1 MMKKM
6 NLIYM
11 LICYGIPIALIVVLL
26 VVSLNLN
33 VQWELPLML
42 DFVLLIA
49 TPVFVPGLLKKRM
62 EKSAA
67 AMEQEF
73 PNINYKFTA
82 HNCVV
87 YLDTEGGH
95 MGMVWK
101 HNPFRLQM
109 IDPAKI
115 TDIRTNDGQILRG
128 TEVVS
133 CQFLLDGKKVRI
145 YTLRVS
151 GGQLAMKHPR
161 VMEAV
166 SKADKLSETVRAVV
180 QAQKV
185 RQSRVLYRNRK

>member
-1 MMKKM
+1 
-6 NLIYM
+6 
-11 LICYGIPIALIVVLL
+11 
-26 VVSLNLN
+26 
-33 VQWELPLML
+33 
-42 DFVLLIA
+42 
-49 TPVFVPGLLKKRM
+49 
-62 EKSAA
+62 
-67 AMEQEF
+67 
-73 PNINYKFTA
+73 
-82 HNCVV
+82 
-87 YLDTEGGH
+87 

>member
-1 MMKKM
+1 MKKM
-6 NLIYM
+6 NLLYV
-11 LICYGIPIALIVVLL
+11 LICYGLPIALIVVLF
-26 VVSLNLN
+26 VVSLN
-33 VQWELPLML
+33 VQWEPIFML
-42 DFVLLIA
+42 ALVLLIA
-49 TPVFVPGLLKKRM
+49 TPIFVPELLKKRM

-82 HNCVV
+82 HNCVA

-115 TDIRTNDGQILRG
+115 TDIRTNDGQIFRG

-133 CQFLLDGKKVRI
+133 CQFLLDGKKVKI
-145 YTLRVS
+145 YTLLVS

-161 VMEAV
+161 VLEAI
-166 SKADKLSETVRAVV
+166 SKADKLSEAVQAVV
-180 QAQKV
+180 QAQKE
-185 RQSRVLYRNRK
+185 RQHRLLYRSRN

>member
-1 MMKKM
+1 MKKM
-6 NLIYM
+6 NLIYVF
-11 LICYGIPIALIVVLL
+11 ICYGIPIALIVVLL
-26 VVSLNLN
+26 VVSLNLD
-33 VQWELPLML
+33 VQGELLFML
-42 DFVLLIA
+42 DLALMIA
-49 TPVFVPGLLKKRM
+49 IPVFVPGLLKKRM

>member
-1 MMKKM
+1 MKKM
-6 NLIYM
+6 NLLYV
-11 LICYGIPIALIVVLL
+11 LICYGLPIALIVVLF
-26 VVSLNLN
+26 VVSLN
-33 VQWELPLML
+33 VQWEPIFML
-42 DFVLLIA
+42 ALVLLIA
-49 TPVFVPGLLKKRM
+49 TPIFVPELLKKRM

-82 HNCVV
+82 HNCVA

-115 TDIRTNDGQILRG
+115 TDIRTNDGQIFRG

-133 CQFLLDGKKVRI
+133 CQFLLDGKKVKI

-161 VMEAV
+161 VLEAI
-166 SKADKLSETVRAVV
+166 SKADKLSEAVQAVV
-180 QAQKV
+180 QAQKE
-185 RQSRVLYRNRK
+185 RQHRLLYRSRN